1 MPLPNKQDAR
11 ACEALDKTAIGHA
24 GLANVS
30 QPITAYDLHVR
41 YNDTY

>member
-1 MPLPNKQDAR
+1 MPSPNKQDAR
-11 ACEALDKTAIGHA
+11 ESEALDITAIGHA

-41 YNDTY
+41 YNDMY